1 MSDLSSAITRMKF
14 MTAELKISNAID
26 SIAKESGTT
35 NEKWSEEK
43 LFPTI
48 LSFAKKTVRGSFV
61 EKLNRFKAEVGEEVW
76 KTISNNAGLSEMVE
90 KWESDVNDKAFFETC
105 DEVTNLI
112 NTSST
117 KNDLVSL
124 DDVKLFLYSM
134 TQPQ

>member
-1 MSDLSSAITRMKF
+1 MSDLPSAINRMKF
-14 MTAELKISNAID
+14 MTAELRISNAID
-26 SIAKESGTT
+26 SIAKETGTT

-43 LFPTI
+43 LFPII
-48 LSFAKKTVRGSFV
+48 LSFAKKAVKGSFV
-61 EKLNRFKAEVGEEVW
+61 EKLSRFKAEVGEDVW
-76 KTISNNAGLSEMVE
+76 KTISNNAGLNEMIE
-90 KWESDVNDKAFFETC
+90 KWESDTNDKAFFETC

-117 KNDLVSL
+117 QNDLISL